1 MLMQLQLY
9 VKKQIKSSDFNNYLL
24 FYLIIFI
31 IYIYN
36 HNFCMLII
44 LYIGDHMKDFKIID
58 EVEYNGRKYYKV
70 SLDNEEYIFKKVHA
84 DDYKLVDYKEFSK
97 IFDKKNKCK
106 SLNKIIK

>member
-1 MLMQLQLY
+1 MNDEESNNDNEENDTENKDKKEGIKVIEDFSNNNQLQEKRE
-9 VKKQIKSSDFNNYLL
+9 KKSK
-24 FYLIIFI
+24 
-31 IYIYN
+31 
-36 HNFCMLII
+36 
-44 LYIGDHMKDFKIID
+44 
-58 EVEYNGRKYYKV
+58 